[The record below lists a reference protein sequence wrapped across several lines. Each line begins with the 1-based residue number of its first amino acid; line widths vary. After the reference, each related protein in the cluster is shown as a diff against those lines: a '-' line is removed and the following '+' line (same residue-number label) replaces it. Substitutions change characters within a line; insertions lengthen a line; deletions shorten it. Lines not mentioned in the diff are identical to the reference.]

1 VTIGGNGPVIE
12 AGLGADV
19 AVFSLL
25 AAFVVTGFNTGCS
38 LRFTGRLS
46 DWVATCRS
54 CCLCHCLD
62 LTNVRREASLG
73 LLGSRCRYPI
83 LELMMSA

>member
-25 AAFVVTGFNTGCS
+25 AAFVVTSFNTAGAAFGLPAVFRIES
-38 LRFTGRLS
+38 LRAAGAVF
-46 DWVATCRS
+46 
-54 CCLCHCLD
+54 
-62 LTNVRREASLG
+62 LTVLT
-73 LLGSRCRYPI
+73 
-83 LELMMSA
+83 

>member
-25 AAFVVTGFNTGCS
+25 AAFVVTSFSTAGAAFGLPAVCRIG
-38 LRFTGRLS
+38 LRRAA
-46 DWVATCRS
+46 VAVFVTV
-54 CCLCHCLD
+54 
-62 LTNVRREASLG
+62 LT
-73 LLGSRCRYPI
+73 
-83 LELMMSA
+83 